1 MKSDSGVIG
10 DGRSN
15 IDGGIAKYKDYE
27 IIVEDEKNFILKH
40 REDAEPAIN
49 IAFRESSDGG
59 NEWVGL
65 PEALKMQLNVFSA
78 EEISAYPGTLLKV
91 ILGQL
96 YQPKQALKD
105 SGEINRQIRHAA
117 NIQQENPS

>member
-1 MKSDSGVIG
+1 
-10 DGRSN
+10 
-15 IDGGIAKYKDYE
+15 
-27 IIVEDEKNFILKH
+27 
-40 REDAEPAIN
+40 
-49 IAFRESSDGG
+49 
-59 NEWVGL
+59 
-65 PEALKMQLNVFSA
+65 VFSA

-117 NIQQENPS
+117 NI